1 MAETRAL
8 GTRTPLAP
16 LEWGSLAGFRPL
28 HALMAWPSV
37 LFLLTLAAMLFRP
50 PDLKFY
56 GLDRVAL
63 AVLVFVV
70 MLRVF
75 ARRQSLA
82 VAGPV
87 TWPLLGLLLIA
98 LADLASQPYQAENW
112 SVFAAKWVVPF
123 VIYHLA
129 QLVFEDGAHLR
140 QLETFCLLVLAYL
153 VLTAVCFLA
162 GIREL
167 IYPACILNPDIGIHA
182 DRARGP
188 FLQAVANG
196 VALVLLG
203 LVAVNAYRR
212 GRLRGVLAG
221 LFLVMFPLAILAT
234 KTRSVWLSFAGAV
247 AVMPLLTAD
256 RRLRRACLCLALAT
270 LAGVATLFF
279 LAGKDTSLARRLEE
293 RSPVEFR
300 FALYRAGWEM
310 FQQHPV
316 LGWAGAS
323 IQPELSRRIGG
334 FHQDQFF
341 FHNSYQEVT
350 VNHGLL
356 GLGLYF
362 WVLWELLRAGRK
374 HRRVSRSENLPDGLR
389 ELWPVFVGVYVL
401 NASFVVMNYQFV
413 NALLFAFG
421 GILQAGN
428 RLERRLEMDR
438 AA

>member
-221 LFLVMFPLAILAT
+221 LFLVM
-234 KTRSVWLSFAGAV
+234 
-247 AVMPLLTAD
+247 
-256 RRLRRACLCLALAT
+256 
-270 LAGVATLFF
+270 
-279 LAGKDTSLARRLEE
+279 
-293 RSPVEFR
+293 
-300 FALYRAGWEM
+300 
-310 FQQHPV
+310 
-316 LGWAGAS
+316 
-323 IQPELSRRIGG
+323 
-334 FHQDQFF
+334 
-341 FHNSYQEVT
+341 
-350 VNHGLL
+350 
-356 GLGLYF
+356 
-362 WVLWELLRAGRK
+362 
-374 HRRVSRSENLPDGLR
+374 
-389 ELWPVFVGVYVL
+389 
-401 NASFVVMNYQFV
+401 
-413 NALLFAFG
+413 
-421 GILQAGN
+421 
-428 RLERRLEMDR
+428 
-438 AA
+438 